1 LKTQKLFQTISVS
14 KVHEQRQS
22 IALSEAQG
30 SRNRASLY
38 RYRYYSYN
46 VGRYIIKDPI
56 GLFGGLNKY
65 QYAPSSTQWAD
76 VLGLNKY
83 FIGSIDQMSFKASAL
98 KPLVPYSKEWME
110 TYNNSKLIFILFNP
124 LNQIINFF
132 SDFNSF
138 IFR

>member
-1 LKTQKLFQTISVS
+1 M
-14 KVHEQRQS
+14 HEQRQS

-65 QYAPSSTQWAD
+65 QYAPNSKQWVD

-98 KPLVPYSKEWME
+98 KSLVSHSKEWME

-124 LNQIINFF
+124 LNQVINFF

>member
-1 LKTQKLFQTISVS
+1 MV
-14 KVHEQRQS
+14 
-22 IALSEAQG
+22 
-30 SRNRASLY
+30 
-38 RYRYYSYN
+38 
-46 VGRYIIKDPI
+46 
-56 GLFGGLNKY
+56 
-65 QYAPSSTQWAD
+65 D

-83 FIGSIDQMSFKASAL
+83 FIGSMDQMPFKASAL
-98 KPLVPYSKEWME
+98 KPLVPHSKEWME

>member
-1 LKTQKLFQTISVS
+1 M
-14 KVHEQRQS
+14 HEQRQS

-65 QYAPSSTQWAD
+65 QYAQI
-76 VLGLNKY
+76 LNNGL
-83 FIGSIDQMSFKASAL
+83 MS
-98 KPLVPYSKEWME
+98 LV
-110 TYNNSKLIFILFNP
+110 
-124 LNQIINFF
+124 
-132 SDFNSF
+132 
-138 IFR
+138 